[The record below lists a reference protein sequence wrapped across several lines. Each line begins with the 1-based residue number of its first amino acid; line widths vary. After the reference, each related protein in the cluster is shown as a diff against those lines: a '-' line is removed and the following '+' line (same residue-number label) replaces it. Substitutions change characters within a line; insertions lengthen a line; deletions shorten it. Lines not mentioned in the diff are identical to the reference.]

1 MRLNNF
7 GLCNMTDGYVISNG
21 LYYDI
26 LFDFYF
32 LETSSYSV
40 QKCDLDDKSKQTKKK
55 TD

>member
-40 QKCDLDDKSKQTKKK
+40 KKCDLDDKSKQTKKK